1 MTAFKE
7 YDGHYSQGVEEE
19 EDKVLLSHVKA
30 TCLTNQATDFE
41 LQIH

>member
-19 EDKVLLSHVKA
+19 EDKVLLSLES
-30 TCLTNQATDFE
+30 C
-41 LQIH
+41 